1 MNRLTTTLRER
12 QAEAARLDVAI
23 AASLGDRVML
33 TRLERRGGRSVVEY
47 VTSGPNEPRCCPTQ
61 QVEAVCALRKSL
73 KRPYP
78 CGSSGSGHR
87 VASCCDLSADARYG
101 GVERRHPDVEAS
113 LHGTTD
119 DGQQEWISSL
129 STNWSKAYAK

>member
-61 QVEAVCALRKSL
+61 QVEAVCALRKKPEEALSMRLSRPLASRGIMLRSL
-73 KRPYP
+73 RR
-78 CGSSGSGHR
+78 CALWR
-87 VASCCDLSADARYG
+87 RRARLRACHYRKMHKG
-101 GVERRHPDVEAS
+101 FINIVFEDRCLV
-113 LHGTTD
+113 LLL
-119 DGQQEWISSL
+119 W
-129 STNWSKAYAK
+129 